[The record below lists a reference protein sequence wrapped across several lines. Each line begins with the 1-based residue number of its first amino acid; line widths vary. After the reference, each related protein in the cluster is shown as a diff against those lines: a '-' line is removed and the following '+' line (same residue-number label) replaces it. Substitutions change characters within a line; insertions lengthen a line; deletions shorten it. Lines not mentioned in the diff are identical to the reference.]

1 MLRASVPGS
10 DLFVEIKKKEG
21 EKIAVNSFVERK
33 RRSVSSVQL
42 CFSRVIFFM
51 TGQIIVFPKFLSI
64 DCFLCEE

>member
-10 DLFVEIKKKEG
+10 NLFVEIKKEG
-21 EKIAVNSFVERK
+21 EEIAVNSFVERK